1 MVPRRMRLAIGAS
14 RSPDNESRSL
24 FGEWEPGANP
34 GQACCCNGHQTSTTK
49 PLQKREGV
57 EGGRSQKTG
66 RAGSIVLTVQ
76 EAMQPKAPTS
86 AGFRLRPFMR
96 DLTGSR
102 LLWESSKETDG

>member
-1 MVPRRMRLAIGAS
+1 MEYQAGTG
-14 RSPDNESRSL
+14 RSQDIRKSNL
-24 FGEWEPGANP
+24 LGEREPGANP